1 MDILVGDLENK
12 ILEIFDSSK
21 VLSVD
26 KQSGSTD
33 KFIISINRILYND
46 INVIYTK
53 FVFHVDDTKLKNN
66 YFSYLYD
73 INCEYIR
80 IDFSDLNDFGNKIS
94 NIFKENKFGKDIK
107 ILSDFIKSPST
118 LINKWFQE
126 NKITNISVVN
136 LDFTKIEI
144 IPCEDISFDFKIEL
158 NNNQKVDLTIKKES
172 DNKYLFNFKFL
183 DNIYEEEQKNLNRLI
198 ETIGNNLK
206 NKIKM

>member
-1 MDILVGDLENK
+1 
-12 ILEIFDSSK
+12 
-21 VLSVD
+21 
-26 KQSGSTD
+26 
-33 KFIISINRILYND
+33 
-46 INVIYTK
+46 
-53 FVFHVDDTKLKNN
+53 
-66 YFSYLYD
+66 LYD

>member
-1 MDILVGDLENK
+1 MDILVGYLENK

>member
-1 MDILVGDLENK
+1 M
-12 ILEIFDSSK
+12 
-21 VLSVD
+21 
-26 KQSGSTD
+26 
-33 KFIISINRILYND
+33 
-46 INVIYTK
+46 
-53 FVFHVDDTKLKNN
+53 FHVDDTKLKNN